1 MATVPQKSKEA
12 QSTLDQN
19 IENLRQQLGKLKD
32 HIMSHKPT
40 SSIEEFDLA
49 TEDLII
55 KTFGN
60 ASMMVEAYAYAQ
72 LGEAGGLVNLTSEAP
87 EGISQNTERE
97 SLLQRQRVL
106 ESCVADLEARR
117 AEMNRGARSKKSTGP
132 RVADYMSKH
141 VKSLHVDATLKE
153 AAVLFQQAK
162 IGSALIE
169 GADGYIGSITE
180 TELTREVVAAGVDPS
195 TTRVKTCMREPLLTI
210 ESSDPIVD
218 AVRLMK
224 EKATRH
230 VAVTEN
236 GTIIGV
242 ISVSDVIRYYS
253 GIA

>member
-1 MATVPQKSKEA
+1 MAIVTQKTKETQA
-12 QSTLDQN
+12 TIDQH
-19 IENLRQQLGKLKD
+19 IESLRQQLGKLKN
-32 HIMSHKPT
+32 HIMGNRPA
-40 SSIEEFDLA
+40 SSIEEFDMA
-49 TEDLII
+49 TEDLIT
-55 KTFGN
+55 KAFGN
-60 ASMMVEAYAYAQ
+60 TSMMVEAYAYAQ

-87 EGISQNTERE
+87 EGITQDTERE

-117 AEMNRGARSKKSTGP
+117 AEMNRSTRPKKSTGP

-141 VKSLHVDATLKE
+141 VKSLDVNATLKD
-153 AAVLFQQAK
+153 AAILFQQAK

-169 GADGYIGSITE
+169 GADGYVGSITE
-180 TELTREVVAAGVDPS
+180 TELTHEVVATGVDPL
-195 TTRVKTCMREPLLTI
+195 TTCVKTCMREPLLTI
-210 ESSDPIVD
+210 ESSEPIVD
-218 AVRLMK
+218 AVKLMK